1 MKNRF
6 PEGWDEKKVKTV
18 LSHYEKQTEDEA
30 AEEDEN
36 AFKNR
41 TLTMMEIPVNLVSK
55 VRELIV
61 KNQSIKRRDTAT
73 DRINC

>member
-6 PEGWDEKKVKTV
+6 PEGWNEKKVKTV

-30 AEEDEN
+30 VEEDES

-41 TLTMMEIPVNLVSK
+41 NLTVMEIPVQLVSK

-61 KNQSIKRRDTAT
+61 KYKSIKRSDTAT
-73 DRINC
+73 DNVN

>member
-6 PEGWDEKKVKTV
+6 PEGWDERRVKTV
-18 LSHYEKQTEDEA
+18 LSHYDKQTEDEA
-30 AEEDEN
+30 ADEDES

-41 TLTMMEIPVNLVSK
+41 NLTVMEIPVQLVSK

-61 KNQSIKRRDTAT
+61 KYQSIKRGDTAT
-73 DRINC
+73 DNVN

>member
-30 AEEDEN
+30 SDEDEL

-41 TLTMMEIPVNLVSK
+41 NLTVMEIPVQLVSK

-61 KNQSIKRRDTAT
+61 KSKSIKRNDTAT
-73 DRINC
+73 KNVN

>member
-6 PEGWDEKKVKTV
+6 PEGWEEKRIKTV

-30 AEEDEN
+30 VEEDEL

-41 TLTMMEIPVNLVSK
+41 NLTVMEIPVQLVSK

-61 KNQSIKRRDTAT
+61 KYQSIKRGDNAT
-73 DRINC
+73 DNIN

>member
-6 PEGWDEKKVKTV
+6 PEGWDEKRVKTV
-18 LSHYEKQTEDEA
+18 LSHYEKQSDDEA
-30 AEEDEN
+30 IEEDEL

-41 TLTMMEIPVNLVSK
+41 NLTVMEIPVQLVSK

-61 KNQSIKRRDTAT
+61 KYQSIKSGDKAT
-73 DRINC
+73 E

>member
-18 LSHYEKQTEDEA
+18 ISHYEKQTEDEL
-30 AEEDEN
+30 

-41 TLTMMEIPVNLVSK
+41 NLTVMEIPVQLVSK

-61 KNQSIKRRDTAT
+61 KSKSIKRNDTAI
-73 DRINC
+73 RINP

>member
-6 PEGWDEKKVKTV
+6 PEGWDEKKVKNV

-30 AEEDEN
+30 VEEDEL

-41 TLTMMEIPVNLVSK
+41 NLTVMEIPVQLVSK

-61 KNQSIKRRDTAT
+61 KYKSIKRSDTAT
-73 DRINC
+73 DNVN

>member
-6 PEGWDEKKVKTV
+6 PEGWNEKKVKTV

-30 AEEDEN
+30 VEEDEL

-41 TLTMMEIPVNLVSK
+41 NLTVMEIPVQLVSK

-61 KNQSIKRRDTAT
+61 KYKSIKRSDTAT
-73 DRINC
+73 DNVN